1 MSGPERRLKQIDA
14 DSSTDAE
21 GISVGDDVVA
31 GVVAGFVTSAL
42 LLFFFD
48 LAGCVVVVTVVGHSF
63 WTSAVN
69 IGMTGTRRSTPGACA
84 SMAWL
89 LFPCAWRDSAIWP
102 YFL

>member
-21 GISVGDDVVA
+21 GASMGGDVVVV
-31 GVVAGFVTSAL
+31 GVFEGFVASAFL
-42 LLFFFD
+42 LLFFD
-48 LAGCVVVVTVVGHSF
+48 LAGAAEAVTVVGHSF

-69 IGMTGTRRSTPGACA
+69 IGTTGTRRSTPGACA

-89 LFPCAWRDSAIWP
+89 SCPGA
-102 YFL
+102 